1 MSPATA
7 IASLLFFSLLL
18 LPQFGTCHYT
28 SYTSGSRKFF
38 LRSSDDSRPSTSPAA
53 ASCSSISSGLSNGK
67 LPLVHRLSACSPLND
82 DGGNSEPSPAD
93 VLRRDAHRIGSLVAA
108 RSGVADAAS
117 PAPGRAPGGL
127 VTVPTNGTPVATAPG
142 VQDYTVLVGYGTPA
156 QQLPLALDTSLGI
169 SLLRCKPCA
178 SGASNCDPA
187 FDHTR
192 SSTFAQVPCGSPDC
206 RTNCSGSV
214 CPLAPP
220 FKRGT
225 VVQDVLTLAPAAAV
239 RDFAFGCVEVGSPG
253 VKVAAGLHDL
263 SRDSRSLASRLAASP
278 AKAPSFSYCL
288 PLSRRSH
295 GFLSVGAG
303 RGILDYSVMVGYGTP
318 AQPLP
323 MAFDTLQFPSG
334 VSTLRCKPCR
344 SGVPCDQA
352 FDPAR
357 SSTFARVGCG
367 PECPSVCH
375 DSTCSLIVG
384 DMNGTLITNGTFVKD
399 TLALSSSAT
408 FPSFTLACMDM
419 DNISNDASSTG
430 VLDLS
435 PSRFSL
441 VSRVASSP
449 TGNTTAAFSYCLPA
463 STKSSGGFLSFG
475 GALPDFSAGNGTG
488 STPLVNDTNHP
499 MTYMI
504 KFSGIRVDG
513 TELPAPPQARLAS
526 LEVGLSI
533 TFLTPA
539 IYTALRDE
547 FRKQM
552 AKYPLAAPYDVLDTC
567 YNFTGISF
575 DMPGIL
581 LQFEGGAT
589 LQPDVDQMMYF
600 FDAAAAPHTY
610 GCLAFAPTPDN
621 FPFSVIG
628 NMAQQTVEVVYDVRG
643 GKVGFVQQSC

>member
-253 VKVAAGLHDL
+253 VKVAAGLLDL

-303 RGILDYSVMVGYGTP
+303 RPAHRGGDRVTAPLVRNPAFPNMYFVELTGISLGPDD
-318 AQPLP
+318 LP
-323 MAFDTLQFPSG
+323 IPPTAAMA
-334 VSTLRCKPCR
+334 
-344 SGVPCDQA
+344 
-352 FDPAR
+352 
-357 SSTFARVGCG
+357 
-367 PECPSVCH
+367 
-375 DSTCSLIVG
+375 
-384 DMNGTLITNGTFVKD
+384 
-399 TLALSSSAT
+399 
-408 FPSFTLACMDM
+408 
-419 DNISNDASSTG
+419 
-430 VLDLS
+430 
-435 PSRFSL
+435 
-441 VSRVASSP
+441 
-449 TGNTTAAFSYCLPA
+449 NTTAIDAV
-463 STKSSGGFLSFG
+463 TSF
-475 GALPDFSAGNGTG
+475 
-488 STPLVNDTNHP
+488 
-499 MTYMI
+499 
-504 KFSGIRVDG
+504 
-513 TELPAPPQARLAS
+513 
-526 LEVGLSI
+526 
-533 TFLTPA
+533 TFLKPA
-539 IYTALRDE
+539 VYAALRDA
-547 FRKQM
+547 FRREM
-552 AKYPLAAPYDVLDTC
+552 SRYPPAPAFQGLDTC
-567 YNFTGISF
+567 YNFTGLEEVG
-575 DMPGIL
+575 MPLVGLKFGNGKTFAIE
-581 LQFEGGAT
+581 EG
-589 LQPDVDQMMYF
+589 MMYYQ
-600 FDAAAAPHTY
+600 DPSAAPFTVA
-610 GCLAFAPTPDN
+610 CLAFAPLPPDDQ
-621 FPFSVIG
+621 PIAVIG
-628 NMAQQTVEVVYDVRG
+628 TMAQLSTEVVYDVSG
-643 GKVGFVQQSC
+643 GTIEFIPNSC